1 MAEHNKT
8 RQISPSKRR
17 GTGGVTLADVA
28 TLAGVST
35 ITASR
40 ALSNPTLV
48 NPATRARVHEAVH
61 KSGYIPNYLAGGLKS
76 KRSRLIACLVPTI
89 ASGSA
94 FLVAVHAMSEAFGG
108 AGYQVLLGERGYDV
122 SREETLVESVI
133 ARRPDGIVL
142 TGVMQSEAAR
152 RRLSTTGIPVV
163 ETWDMTDS
171 PIDLLV
177 GFSHEDVGRAIAH
190 YLYRRGRR
198 RLGVISSTEP
208 RGAARARGFA
218 EAVVALGLAPSVT
231 DVPTHTIGA
240 PTQLIHGR
248 AGVASLLAAHPT
260 LDAISCATDLVALGA
275 LIEARVRGIC
285 VPDDL
290 AIVGFGLS
298 TELWVAA
305 TFLMLSGCCDS
316 VSVVIRGSI
325 MQLTTP
331 DHMRG
336 RVSAINGIF
345 IGSSNELGA
354 LESGIAASLMG
365 LVPSIIFGGIATIAV
380 VTCTYYLAP
389 QLRRLHI
396 ADLS

>member
-1 MAEHNKT
+1 MKSMAEHKKT
-8 RQISPSKRR
+8 RPIAPSKRR

-40 ALSNPTLV
+40 ALSNPALV
-48 NPATRARVHEAVH
+48 NPATRARVHEAVL

-122 SREETLVESVI
+122 SREEALVESVI

-142 TGVMQSEAAR
+142 TGVVQSEAAH

-177 GFSHEDVGRAIAH
+177 GFSHEEVGRAIAQ
-190 YLYRRGRR
+190 YLYGRGRR
-198 RLGVISSTEP
+198 RLGVIAATEP
-208 RGAARARGFA
+208 RGAARARGFT

-231 DVPTHTIGA
+231 DVPMHTIES
-240 PTQLIHGR
+240 PTKLIHGR

-275 LIEARVRGIC
+275 LFEARARGIC
-285 VPDDL
+285 VPKDL
-290 AIVGFGLS
+290 AIVGFGDLDFAADVDPPL
-298 TELWVAA
+298 TTVRIDGADIGRRVAA
-305 TFLMLSGCCDS
+305 LLMARIDGRRISRRATDVGF
-316 VSVVIRGSI
+316 
-325 MQLTTP
+325 QLIE
-331 DHMRG
+331 RA
-336 RVSAINGIF
+336 SA
-345 IGSSNELGA
+345 
-354 LESGIAASLMG
+354 
-365 LVPSIIFGGIATIAV
+365 
-380 VTCTYYLAP
+380 
-389 QLRRLHI
+389 
-396 ADLS
+396 

>member
-1 MAEHNKT
+1 MRSSTIIEIMVEQKKT
-8 RQISPSKRR
+8 RPIAPFKRR

-28 TLAGVST
+28 SLAGVST

-61 KSGYIPNYLAGGLKS
+61 NSGYIPNYLAGGLKS

-163 ETWDMTDS
+163 ETWDMTDA

-177 GFSHEDVGRAIAH
+177 GFSHENVGRTIAQ

-275 LIEARVRGIC
+275 LIEARIRGIC

-290 AIVGFGLS
+290 AIVGFGDLDFAVDVDPPL
-298 TELWVAA
+298 TTVRIDGADIGRRVAA
-305 TFLMLSGCCDS
+305 LLMARIDGRRISRRITDVGF
-316 VSVVIRGSI
+316 
-325 MQLTTP
+325 QLIERT
-331 DHMRG
+331 
-336 RVSAINGIF
+336 SA
-345 IGSSNELGA
+345 
-354 LESGIAASLMG
+354 
-365 LVPSIIFGGIATIAV
+365 
-380 VTCTYYLAP
+380 
-389 QLRRLHI
+389 
-396 ADLS
+396 